1 MNKIDQCTSIDE
13 LKNYSMQDLCSLYSK
28 IVKAPAP
35 KFSDKAAA
43 AKRILPLLEQKRA
56 EANPVAVPELDSIF
70 ELEPAADGVR
80 IVIKGEA
87 SAESAPSAPSSSKR
101 GRPSGQLSS
110 RRYVVDFDKFWL
122 QQRELPPQ
130 ARQII
135 ESLSKTN
142 EQEFLESELP
152 GLLLLKTKQD
162 PWRIFQYYRPKL
174 IAAGVLRVINAA

>member
-1 MNKIDQCTSIDE
+1 MSNIDQCSSIDE
-13 LKNYSMQDLCSLYSK
+13 LKKYSMQDLCSLYSK
-28 IVKAPAP
+28 IVKAPPP

-70 ELEPAADGVR
+70 ELEPAADGSVK
-80 IVIKGEA
+80 IIIKDGA
-87 SAESAPSAPSSSKR
+87 KR
-101 GRPSGQLSS
+101 GRPSGQLSG

-122 QQRELPPQ
+122 KQRELPPQ

-152 GLLLLKTKQD
+152 GLLQLKTKQD

-174 IAAGVLRVINAA
+174 IAAGVLKVINAA